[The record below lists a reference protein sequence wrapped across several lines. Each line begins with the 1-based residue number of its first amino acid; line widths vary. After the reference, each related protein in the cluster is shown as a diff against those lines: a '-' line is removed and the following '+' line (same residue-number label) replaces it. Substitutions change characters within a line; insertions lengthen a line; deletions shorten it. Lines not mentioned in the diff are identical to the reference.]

1 VTTWGEVYNF
11 GEIMS
16 KKKILFQLNQLG
28 YGGTEKAILSLAK
41 AMDRTQFDLY
51 LFVQDQRGSARY
63 YRHKLE
69 ALFSKRAAK
78 RFQSIYIDRYV
89 RESAFRACFGDDH
102 IFFGQLPE
110 LKATLEKI
118 QPDILHLNRGEV
130 HDFYT
135 DFVSHLEPKI
145 HVIETSI
152 FGKSSTSEYL
162 ERVNLF
168 LFISQWLRQKSP
180 WAEPRSDILFN
191 PIETPI
197 SKQNLRSELGIPSNA
212 VVLGR
217 VGRPDLGDDQFISSV
232 LSEVYQQPENTKNPL
247 FFISMGVKAPELPS
261 SISAAQHKVISLQ
274 PTTDANRLS
283 SFYNTIDILLHRRV
297 EGETFGMINAE
308 AMMHGKVVVSHLSN
322 VDNAQVEI
330 LGDTGLISELQDFK
344 TYAGFVS
351 RLIQNPSLREELG
364 KKAAQRS
371 WDLFRPEVVAK
382 RLHSIYNRF

>member
-1 VTTWGEVYNF
+1 
-11 GEIMS
+11 
-16 KKKILFQLNQLG
+16 
-28 YGGTEKAILSLAK
+28 
-41 AMDRTQFDLY
+41 
-51 LFVQDQRGSARY
+51 
-63 YRHKLE
+63 
-69 ALFSKRAAK
+69 
-78 RFQSIYIDRYV
+78 
-89 RESAFRACFGDDH
+89 
-102 IFFGQLPE
+102 
-110 LKATLEKI
+110 
-118 QPDILHLNRGEV
+118 
-130 HDFYT
+130 
-135 DFVSHLEPKI
+135 
-145 HVIETSI
+145 
-152 FGKSSTSEYL
+152 
-162 ERVNLF
+162 
-168 LFISQWLRQKSP
+168 
-180 WAEPRSDILFN
+180 
-191 PIETPI
+191 
-197 SKQNLRSELGIPSNA
+197 
-212 VVLGR
+212 
-217 VGRPDLGDDQFISSV
+217 LGDDQFISSV

>member
-1 VTTWGEVYNF
+1 
-11 GEIMS
+11 MS

-28 YGGTEKAILSLAK
+28 YGGTEKAILSLAQ
-41 AMDRTQFDLY
+41 AMDRSQFDLY

-78 RFQSIYIDRYV
+78 RFQSTYVDRYV
-89 RESAFRACFGDDH
+89 RESSFRTCFGDDH

-110 LKATLEKI
+110 LKATIEAI
-118 QPDILHLNRGEV
+118 QPDVLHLNRGES

-135 DFVSHLEPKI
+135 DFVAQLDSKI
-145 HVIETSI
+145 HVVETSI
-152 FGKSSTSEYL
+152 FGKSGSAEYNQ
-162 ERVNLF
+162 RVNLF

-180 WAEPRSDILFN
+180 WAEPKADILFN
-191 PIETPI
+191 PIETPV
-197 SKQNLRSELGIPSNA
+197 SKHDLRAELGIPA
-212 VVLGR
+212 HAIVLGR
-217 VGRPDLGDDQFISSV
+217 VGRPDLGDDQFIRDV
-232 LSEVYQQPENTKNPL
+232 LSEVFQKPENTKNPL
-247 FFISMGVKAPELPS
+247 FFISMGVKAPELS
-261 SISAAQHKVISLQ
+261 FGVMSLP
-274 PTTDANRLS
+274 PTTDAHRLS

-330 LGDTGLISELQDFK
+330 LGDTGFVSELQDFK

-351 RLIQNPSLREELG
+351 KLIQNPALREELG

-371 WDLFRPEVVAK
+371 WDLFRPEMVAK
-382 RLHSIYNRF
+382 RLEGIYSRF